1 MAILIRKLT
10 ERQQEELDKAKQLFD
25 EKTDSKTVL
34 KMIESFAEMVEKEKV
49 MRLQNAEL
57 SRKLNKY
64 KETYNQIKWN
74 LDVLG
79 DDEDDSEY
87 Y

>member
-34 KMIESFAEMVEKEKV
+34 KMIESTQ
-49 MRLQNAEL
+49 RN
-57 SRKLNKY
+57 
-64 KETYNQIKWN
+64 I
-74 LDVLG
+74 
-79 DDEDDSEY
+79 
-87 Y
+87 

>member
-10 ERQQEELDKAKQLFD
+10 ESQKEELDKAKKLFD

-34 KMIESFAEMVEKEKV
+34 KMIESFAEMMEKAENRLKENVELRRQLK
-49 MRLQNAEL
+49 AH
-57 SRKLNKY
+57 
-64 KETYNQIKWN
+64 KETFNQIKWN

-79 DDEDDSEY
+79 DDESKFY
-87 Y
+87 